1 MLTEIDLLIDEKK
14 VDKVLLNKRSEV
26 MNSLHD
32 LGKLESMEIAQ
43 KSKIKWSIEGDE
55 NSKYF
60 HGILNKKRNQT
71 AIRGILAEGV
81 WIDDPN
87 SVKNEFLSHFK
98 ERFDRPCSSRLILDM
113 TYPNRLNLDQID
125 DLERNVTM
133 EEIKRAV
140 WDCGTDKSPGPDG
153 FTFGFYR
160 RYWDIMEKDVVDAV
174 SYFFTEGMFSKG
186 RNASFIALIPKMQ
199 DAKVWSESNI
209 ITIVHALDC
218 FHKASG
224 LRMNLQKSKLLG
236 FAVED
241 EKVSRAAM
249 KMGCCTLKTPFSYLG
264 IKVGGMM
271 SRIKSWDEIVDKLQS
286 RLSKWKMKTLS
297 IGGRLTLLKS
307 MLGST
312 PIYYISMFKVPSKVL
327 KCLEDIRR

>member
-1 MLTEIDLLIDEKK
+1 MSSMRCLISSQK
-14 VDKVLLNKRSEV
+14 VRFPKVV
-26 MNSLHD
+26 
-32 LGKLESMEIAQ
+32 
-43 KSKIKWSIEGDE
+43 
-55 NSKYF
+55 
-60 HGILNKKRNQT
+60 
-71 AIRGILAEGV
+71 
-81 WIDDPN
+81 
-87 SVKNEFLSHFK
+87 
-98 ERFDRPCSSRLILDM
+98 
-113 TYPNRLNLDQID
+113 
-125 DLERNVTM
+125 
-133 EEIKRAV
+133 
-140 WDCGTDKSPGPDG
+140 
-153 FTFGFYR
+153 
-160 RYWDIMEKDVVDAV
+160 
-174 SYFFTEGMFSKG
+174 
-186 RNASFIALIPKMQ
+186 NASFIALIPKMQ
-199 DAKVWSESNI
+199 DAKVAKDYRPISLISSLYKIIAKILANRLVVVLGDLVSEVQSAFIANRQI
-209 ITIVHALDC
+209 LEGLILVNGIPTGEFHFRRGLKQGDPLSPFLFILVMESLHLSFQNVVNEGLFKDC

-224 LRMNLQKSKLLG
+224 LYMNLQKSKLLG